1 MLLVLEFVSHY
12 GLTYF
17 NVVFKVF
24 YIKKLLLNCCFF
36 NAF

>member
-17 NVVFKVF
+17 NVVFIVF
-24 YIKKLLLNCCFF
+24 HIKKIIIKLMFF
-36 NAF
+36 